1 MGRSGYYA
9 NQPVVGAVTA
19 RLLMLALARG
29 GNFAEALHVYERLR
43 GCSERSSGS
52 HRARECASSTRLCSK
67 RAPIRALPSKW
78 AVLSLPR

>member
-43 GCSERSSGS
+43 GLL
-52 HRARECASSTRLCSK
+52 RAELGIAPSAGMREFHASLLQAGADSRTAK
-67 RAPIRALPSKW
+67 
-78 AVLSLPR
+78 